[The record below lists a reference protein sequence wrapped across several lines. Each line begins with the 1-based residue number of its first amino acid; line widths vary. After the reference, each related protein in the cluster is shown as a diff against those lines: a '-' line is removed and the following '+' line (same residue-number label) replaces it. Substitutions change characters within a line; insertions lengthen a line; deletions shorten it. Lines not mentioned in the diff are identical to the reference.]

1 MSGAGQGDGAAPSQ
15 VEPDAVG
22 RGWVERTGASRE
34 QALFMLAGSSLG
46 VGDLLG
52 GTLPE
57 WFDLRQT
64 ANLDAVGDPVGGMQ
78 PVEMSMTDGRVV
90 KAGWPEAFCD
100 HVVTALLA
108 TLPGAQSD
116 APASTPAEPA
126 PAAPEPLAPAPSP
139 AAPPEQVS
147 TIGAPADAPA
157 PVTPAPVAPEPVAP
171 DAVAPAPVAPEPV
184 APVAPQPVASAP
196 VGSGAEAPAAD
207 PSPSDGAAAAALVL
221 EDVTYLGGYP
231 GQGKKRKKCTA
242 RLTRDAVE
250 VAGPNGLAFRVP
262 WEVVRTIEAQNAD
275 EARFRMNTKVHRDAT
290 ALVLECDQE
299 VTVLL
304 EARDC
309 PTIPLRSA
317 IAQLVDDLSVV
328 VV

>member
-1 MSGAGQGDGAAPSQ
+1 MSAAGQGDDAGSSQ

-22 RGWVERTGASRE
+22 RGWVERSGASRE

-78 PVEMSMTDGRVV
+78 PVEMSMTDGRIVR
-90 KAGWPEAFCD
+90 AGWPEAFCD

-108 TLPGAQSD
+108 TLPGA
-116 APASTPAEPA
+116 STAEPA
-126 PAAPEPLAPAPSP
+126 PAPAPAPAVAPPSPAQAVPSSPAPAPAAADVPAPSVPPVEPVATIGEPEVPAAAEPAAPEP
-139 AAPPEQVS
+139 AAPEQ
-147 TIGAPADAPA
+147 GAVGD
-157 PVTPAPVAPEPVAP
+157 
-171 DAVAPAPVAPEPV
+171 
-184 APVAPQPVASAP
+184 APQP
-196 VGSGAEAPAAD
+196 
-207 PSPSDGAAAAALVL
+207 DGGAAAALVL

-231 GQGKKRKKCTA
+231 GQSKKRKKCTA

-290 ALVLECDQE
+290 ALVLECDQD